1 MATVV
6 KQEGL
11 QIDRLSLGPF
21 GTNCYILTCPKTGK
35 SVLVDTPAEGDK
47 ILERLKESDPQYI
60 IITHNHMDHLGA
72 FNEVRTGLRIPV
84 AIQPEDAKKLP
95 SQPEILLKDG
105 DSISFGKVKLKVL
118 HTPGHTPG
126 SLCLLTGKYLVSGD
140 TIFPGGPGKTGSPAA
155 LKQIIESL
163 SEKIFILP
171 EDTRIYPG
179 HGDST
184 LLGKEKAEFK
194 VFSSRGHDPS
204 LCGDVLWL
212 SS

>member
-6 KQEGL
+6 KEEGL
-11 QIDRLSLGPF
+11 QIDRLLLGPF